1 MIINISTR
9 MRFGE
14 YTRLEII
21 NMIYLK
27 QEFEKL
33 LQFVEES
40 EINLHF
46 CTQVGYKFTLIIM
59 MQR

>member
-40 EINLHF
+40 EIKHF
-46 CTQVGYKFTLIIM
+46 CTQFGYKLTLIIM
-59 MQR
+59 IQR